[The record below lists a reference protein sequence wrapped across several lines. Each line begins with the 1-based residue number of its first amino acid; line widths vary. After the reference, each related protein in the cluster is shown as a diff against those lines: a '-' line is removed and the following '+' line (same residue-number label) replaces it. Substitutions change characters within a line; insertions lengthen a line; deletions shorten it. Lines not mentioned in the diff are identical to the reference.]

1 MRRLGPVL
9 GRRVL
14 VTGASGG
21 VGRFA
26 VQLAARAGAHV
37 IASVG
42 SPERAEGLQALGA
55 GEILAGTAKP
65 AEPVFGVLDNVGGN
79 LLAEVF
85 GALEDGGIALSI
97 GWASC
102 EPTILDFE
110 EERMK
115 GVLKR
120 LEPFTESSSG
130 TYGTSGSAVAVS
142 GCWYIWPRFPAFRWT
157 DRRSGE
163 LGRGLCAFLGLIAA
177 ADSWR
182 VSGGGCGL

>member
-65 AEPVFGVLDNVGGN
+65 AEPVFGVLK
-79 LLAEVF
+79 
-85 GALEDGGIALSI
+85 S
-97 GWASC
+97 
-102 EPTILDFE
+102 
-110 EERMK
+110 
-115 GVLKR
+115 

-142 GCWYIWPRFPAFRWT
+142 GCWHIWPRFPAFRWT

-163 LGRGLCAFLGLIAA
+163 LGRGLCVFLGLIAA